1 VSVSSSNAA
10 DRGLTFH
17 YTDKFIDHGAGLLI
31 FLSKAGRS
39 LMKDVI
45 ANKKNAKVSVHIW
58 DHMVLIGFGLAFFY
72 TIFDS
77 ILYIFSSYDVDFFQR
92 LFGPDMSAIWSR
104 LTILCLFIIFG
115 AHAQFTI
122 NQRQSAEKA
131 LRASEEKYRKII
143 ETTPD
148 GYYEIDLKGNF
159 IFYNDSM
166 ANILGYSPQ
175 EMQGMNQ
182 RDILVEFN
190 GSQFSDMFSRVL
202 ATGNAMDSLSWTLL
216 AKDKSQRYVESSVA
230 LIKDTKGNPVG
241 FGGFVRDV
249 TERKRAEALH
259 RAKLAAEAA
268 NRTKSE
274 FLASMS
280 HEIRTPLNAIIGLV
294 ELMLQKDLQPD
305 EREDLD
311 VVKSSAYALLSIIN
325 NILDFSKI
333 EAGKLEFEE
342 APFSL
347 RVFVDETMKILAM
360 KSHEKGVELSYRV
373 APAVPDRLVGDPT
386 RLRQVLLNLI
396 DNAIKFTHSGEVVVH
411 VSERGQTGKEVLLD
425 VSVFD
430 TGIGIPKEK
439 LRSIFAAYDQGDAG
453 ISRRYGGTGLGL
465 AVTAR
470 LVHLMGGKI
479 EVKSQPGRGSRF
491 HFTARCQRQPDDQ
504 PPDQEILPP
513 ELKGVKIVVVDD
525 NAANRKILKALLD
538 GWGMQPLLASGAK
551 AARQILSGAGVED
564 PPIRLVLIDS
574 DMPAGDGFALAGWI
588 QLQKMS
594 GIGVVMMLTFPH
606 LKRKDEFK
614 DLGIQAGILK
624 PVSETE
630 LLDAIVTSLDLKRTS
645 PQLLPLK
652 TDRLPRSPSRRLH
665 ILVAEDTPFNQKF
678 ILRLLERW
686 NHQALLVEDGRQ
698 ALDALSK
705 ETFDLILMDV
715 QMPEMDGLEATRAI
729 REKEK
734 INGGHI
740 PIIAM
745 TAHAIKG
752 DRERCLAAGMD
763 AYVSKPIDAEKLFD
777 TIELLSRT
785 EGVKDSTVAKSS
797 GLDKETLLKAFDHD
811 WSFLKEVSGI
821 FINDYPRLMD
831 NLRRA
836 CIERDAPTMM
846 RSAHSLKGMLK
857 NFQADTGAEVAF
869 EIEKKAKQQ
878 EFRGVDAAIE
888 NLAGHL
894 ADVER
899 QLNRLIAEQDGL

>member
-1 VSVSSSNAA
+1 
-10 DRGLTFH
+10 
-17 YTDKFIDHGAGLLI
+17 
-31 FLSKAGRS
+31 
-39 LMKDVI
+39 MKDAV
-45 ANKKNAKVSVHIW
+45 ANQKNAKVSVHIW
-58 DHMVLIGFGLAFFY
+58 DQMVLIGFGLAFFY

-77 ILYIFSSYDVDFFQR
+77 VLYIFSSYDVDFFQR

-115 AHAQFTI
+115 AHAQFTV

-131 LRASEEKYRKII
+131 LRASEEKYRTII

-148 GYYEIDLKGNF
+148 GYYEVDLNGSF
-159 IFYNDSM
+159 TFFNDSM

-175 EMQGMNQ
+175 EMKGMNQ
-182 RDILVEFN
+182 RNLLVEFN
-190 GSQFSDMFSRVL
+190 ATKFSDTLSRVL
-202 ATGNAMDSLSWTLL
+202 ATGNAMNSLSWTLL
-216 AKDKSQRYVESSVA
+216 AKDGSQRYVESSVS
-230 LIKDTKGNPVG
+230 LIKDTKANPVG

-249 TERKRAEALH
+249 TERKRAEALY

-280 HEIRTPLNAIIGLV
+280 HEIRTPLNSIIGLV
-294 ELMLQKDLQPD
+294 ELMLQKDLQPE

-311 VVKSSAYALLSIIN
+311 VVKASAYALLSIIN

-342 APFSL
+342 TPFSL
-347 RVFVDETMKILAM
+347 RVFVDETMKIMAM
-360 KSHEKGVELSYRV
+360 KSHEKGVELSYRIT
-373 APAVPDRLVGDPT
+373 PEVPERLLGDPT

-396 DNAIKFTHSGEVVVH
+396 DNAIKFTHSGEVVVY
-411 VSERGQTGKEVLLD
+411 VAARGQTGKEVHLD
-425 VSVFD
+425 VSVID

-439 LRSIFAAYDQGDAG
+439 QRSIFAAYNQGDPA

-465 AVTAR
+465 AVTAQ

-491 HFTARCQRQPDDQ
+491 RFNARFHRQPDEQ
-504 PPDQEILPP
+504 PPAGTISLPNLKDIKIL
-513 ELKGVKIVVVDD
+513 VVDD
-525 NAANRKILKALLD
+525 NATSRRILKVVLE
-538 GWGMQPLLASGAK
+538 GRQMKPVLASGSEE
-551 AARQILSGAGVED
+551 ARQILLAARTED
-564 PPIRLVLIDS
+564 PPIRLILIDS
-574 DMPAGDGFALAGWI
+574 DMPAEDGFALAGWI
-588 QLQKMS
+588 RQQKMS
-594 GIGVVMMLTFPH
+594 GAGIVMMLTFPH
-606 LKRKDEFK
+606 LKRKEEFA

-624 PVSETE
+624 PVSEAE
-630 LLDAIVTSLDLKRTS
+630 LLNTILAGLDLKKQP
-645 PQLLPLK
+645 PQLLPL
-652 TDRLPRSPSRRLH
+652 TADRARRLPLHRLH

-698 ALDALSK
+698 ALEALKK
-705 ETFDLILMDV
+705 EAFDLVLMDV
-715 QMPEMDGLEATRAI
+715 QMPEMDGLEATKVI
-729 REKEK
+729 RENEQ

-752 DRERCLAAGMD
+752 DRERCLEAGMD
-763 AYVSKPIDAEKLFD
+763 AYVSKPIDAEKLLD
-777 TIELLSRT
+777 IIEGLI
-785 EGVKDSTVAKSS
+785 GKGDVKDLPANQSS
-797 GLDKETLLKAFDHD
+797 GLDKETLLKAFDRD
-811 WSFLKEVSGI
+811 WDFLKEVVDVFLS
-821 FINDYPRLMD
+821 DYPRLMD

-857 NFQADTGAEVAF
+857 NFQADTGADVAF
-869 EIEKKAKQQ
+869 EIEKKGKQE
-878 EFRGVDAAIE
+878 EFDGVEAAIE
-888 NLAGHL
+888 SLGRHL
-894 ADVER
+894 AEVER
-899 QLNRLIAEQDGL
+899 ELHQLITRQGS

>member
-72 TIFDS
+72 SIFDS

-166 ANILGYSPQ
+166 ANILGYSPE

-347 RVFVDETMKILAM
+347 RVVC
-360 KSHEKGVELSYRV
+360 G
-373 APAVPDRLVGDPT
+373 
-386 RLRQVLLNLI
+386 
-396 DNAIKFTHSGEVVVH
+396 
-411 VSERGQTGKEVLLD
+411 
-425 VSVFD
+425 
-430 TGIGIPKEK
+430 
-439 LRSIFAAYDQGDAG
+439 
-453 ISRRYGGTGLGL
+453 
-465 AVTAR
+465 
-470 LVHLMGGKI
+470 
-479 EVKSQPGRGSRF
+479 
-491 HFTARCQRQPDDQ
+491 
-504 PPDQEILPP
+504 
-513 ELKGVKIVVVDD
+513 
-525 NAANRKILKALLD
+525 
-538 GWGMQPLLASGAK
+538 
-551 AARQILSGAGVED
+551 
-564 PPIRLVLIDS
+564 
-574 DMPAGDGFALAGWI
+574 
-588 QLQKMS
+588 
-594 GIGVVMMLTFPH
+594 
-606 LKRKDEFK
+606 
-614 DLGIQAGILK
+614 
-624 PVSETE
+624 
-630 LLDAIVTSLDLKRTS
+630 
-645 PQLLPLK
+645 
-652 TDRLPRSPSRRLH
+652 
-665 ILVAEDTPFNQKF
+665 
-678 ILRLLERW
+678 
-686 NHQALLVEDGRQ
+686 
-698 ALDALSK
+698 
-705 ETFDLILMDV
+705 
-715 QMPEMDGLEATRAI
+715 
-729 REKEK
+729 
-734 INGGHI
+734 
-740 PIIAM
+740 
-745 TAHAIKG
+745 
-752 DRERCLAAGMD
+752 
-763 AYVSKPIDAEKLFD
+763 
-777 TIELLSRT
+777 
-785 EGVKDSTVAKSS
+785 
-797 GLDKETLLKAFDHD
+797 
-811 WSFLKEVSGI
+811 
-821 FINDYPRLMD
+821 
-831 NLRRA
+831 
-836 CIERDAPTMM
+836 
-846 RSAHSLKGMLK
+846 
-857 NFQADTGAEVAF
+857 
-869 EIEKKAKQQ
+869 
-878 EFRGVDAAIE
+878 
-888 NLAGHL
+888 
-894 ADVER
+894 
-899 QLNRLIAEQDGL
+899 